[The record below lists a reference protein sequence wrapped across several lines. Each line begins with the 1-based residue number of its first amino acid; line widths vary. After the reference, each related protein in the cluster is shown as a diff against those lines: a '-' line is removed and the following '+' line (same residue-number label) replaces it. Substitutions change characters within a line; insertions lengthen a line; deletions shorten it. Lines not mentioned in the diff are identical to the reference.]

1 MKLYFVLTIV
11 KYRLSDKLWYF
22 NYSLKFINIKLV
34 NYEITNFQD
43 KLVMSKPSLTAYMK
57 CRFPGMNARFDIYR
71 YFLEYMYCE
80 NYPSNRISRGAD
92 MFIDYSFSF
101 VKTSFEGIIL

>member
-1 MKLYFVLTIV
+1 MYVHAC
-11 KYRLSDKLWYF
+11 F

-43 KLVMSKPSLTAYMK
+43 RLVMSKPSLTAYIK

-101 VKTSFEGIIL
+101 VKTSFEGIILCHPHYLICG

>member
-1 MKLYFVLTIV
+1 
-11 KYRLSDKLWYF
+11 
-22 NYSLKFINIKLV
+22 
-34 NYEITNFQD
+34 
-43 KLVMSKPSLTAYMK
+43 MSKPSLTAYIK
-57 CRFPGMNARFDIYR
+57 CRFPGMNARFDIYIYIYR

-101 VKTSFEGIIL
+101 VKTSLKE